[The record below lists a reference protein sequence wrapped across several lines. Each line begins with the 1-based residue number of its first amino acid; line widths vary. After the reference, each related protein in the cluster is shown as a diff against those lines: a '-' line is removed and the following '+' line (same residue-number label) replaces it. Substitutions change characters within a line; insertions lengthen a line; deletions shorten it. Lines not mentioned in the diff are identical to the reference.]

1 MTAYG
6 PGMPRLRSVAVFC
19 ASSSGSNAAI
29 EAATVALGREL
40 AERRIRLVYG
50 GGNSGLMGRVA
61 TTVMANGGEVLGVI
75 PEHISTEV
83 AHAEITELRVV
94 GSMHERKAEMYA
106 AADAVVALPGGFGT
120 LEELAEALTWTQ
132 LGLHSMPVGLLDVD
146 GYWSHLVEWM
156 DRAVSDGLLKPK
168 NRIACIDDADPTV
181 LLDRLEATELH
192 YEPKWDDR

>member
-1 MTAYG
+1 
-6 PGMPRLRSVAVFC
+6 MPELRSVAVFC
-19 ASSSGSNAAI
+19 ASSSGTNPHI
-29 EAATVALGREL
+29 EAATTALGHEL
-40 AERRIRLVYG
+40 AARGIRLVYG
-50 GGNSGLMGRVA
+50 GGNSGLMGRIA
-61 TTVMANGGEVLGVI
+61 TTVMADGGEVLGII

-94 GSMHERKAEMYA
+94 GSMHERKAAMYA

-146 GYWSHLVEWM
+146 GYWSPLVAWM
-156 DRAVSDGLLKPK
+156 ERAVGDGLLKEK
-168 NRIACIDDADPTV
+168 NRVACLDDPDPAV
-181 LLDRLEATELH
+181 LLDRLAATELR